1 MSVIIEIKP
10 GASISCK
17 GRRFCITKILDL
29 ETVLATDEVTGVPE
43 MLFVKD
49 LVSADALQNE
59 ADGSEDDGVC
69 EGTELTSVDKN
80 DWEEANRRYLLILPL
95 IECSR
100 RTRRMV
106 EKQAKTG
113 GVHVMT
119 LYRWMNIFLST
130 GQVSALL
137 PNKRG
142 VKKGQSRLPVEV
154 VVIVR
159 TTIEDFYKKSQKHKA
174 TTICEE
180 VEKRCRNAGLLVPHP
195 NTVRKFIAEITEELK
210 ISRRTGR
217 RAMKQAFDPVRGR
230 FPGADFPLA
239 YVQIDHTLL
248 DIILVDEETRRVIGR
263 AWLTIAIDVFSRM
276 VCGFYVSL
284 DPPGAHSAGLAIAHA
299 ILPKEKWLEQH
310 GIETSW
316 SVWGLPRTIHA
327 DNAREFRGKMLKR
340 ACQEYGIDT
349 NFRPVATPHY
359 GGHIE
364 RFLGTVATEI
374 HALPGTTFSK
384 PSDKGDYDSE
394 AHAMFTLK
402 ELETWLA
409 TFFVEVYHQRGHSAL
424 GMSPAQKFMEG
435 ILGTKDRP
443 GTGFPKRIADETKLR
458 LDFMPYFE
466 RTVQRYGVQID
477 KVEYYH
483 DVLRPFINAIDPADP
498 KRKAKRKFIFRRD
511 PRNVSRIYFYDPDR
525 KRYSPIPYRN
535 LAHPAASIWEL
546 RAAIRQL
553 ETEGRKSIDENGIFA
568 AIRKMRLQQE
578 NAAKETKHTRRSKER
593 RRFHSTG
600 AAPLISTE
608 SSVDSHH
615 EGEPSSRADIKP
627 FEEIEKV
634 S

>member
-1 MSVIIEIKP
+1 MSGIIEIKP
-10 GASISCK
+10 GASVSCK
-17 GRRFCITKILDL
+17 GRLFCITKILDL

-49 LVSADALQNE
+49 LVSADASQDE
-59 ADGSEDDGVC
+59 ADGSEGDGVC

-119 LYRWMNIFLST
+119 VYRWINIFLST

-142 VKKGQSRLPVEV
+142 FKKGQSRLPVEV
-154 VVIVR
+154 VVITR

-174 TTICEE
+174 STICDE
-180 VEKRCRNAGLLVPHP
+180 VEKRCLNAGLLAPHP
-195 NTVRKFIAEITEELK
+195 NTVRKFIAEIADELK
-210 ISRRTGR
+210 ISRRTGL
-217 RAMKQAFDPVRGR
+217 RAKKQVFDPVRGR

-248 DIILVDEETRRVIGR
+248 DIILVDEVTREAIGR
-263 AWLTIAIDVFSRM
+263 AWLTIVIDVFSRM

-316 SVWGLPRTIHA
+316 PVWGLPRTIHA
-327 DNAREFRGKMLKR
+327 DNAREFRGTMLKR

-394 AHAMFTLK
+394 AHAVFTLR

-409 TFFVEVYHQRGHSAL
+409 TFFVEVYHQRKHSAL

-435 ILGTKDRP
+435 IIGTTDRP
-443 GTGFPKRIADETKLR
+443 GTGFPKRITDETKLR

-477 KVEYYH
+477 KIEYLH
-483 DVLRPFINAIDPADP
+483 DVLRPFINSVDPADP
-498 KRKAKRKFIFRRD
+498 KRKTKRKFIFRRD
-511 PRNVSRIYFYDPDR
+511 PRNISRIYFYDPDR

-535 LAHPAASIWEL
+535 LALPPASIWEV

-553 ETEGRKSIDENGIFA
+553 ESEGRKNIDESSIFA
-568 AIRKMRLQQE
+568 AIRRMRMQQE
-578 NAAKETKHTRRSKER
+578 NAAKETKRVRRAKER
-593 RRFHSTG
+593 RRIQGT
-600 AAPLISTE
+600 AATPLMSPE
-608 SSVDSHH
+608 QPAASADLDS
-615 EGEPSSRADIKP
+615 PSSRADIEP
-627 FEEIEKV
+627 FDEIEKV
-634 S
+634 G